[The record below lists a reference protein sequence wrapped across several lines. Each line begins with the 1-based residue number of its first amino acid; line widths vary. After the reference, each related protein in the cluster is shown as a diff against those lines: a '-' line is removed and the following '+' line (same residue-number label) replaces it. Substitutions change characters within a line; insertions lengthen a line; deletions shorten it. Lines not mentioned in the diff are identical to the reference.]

1 MSDTSACCLDKG
13 REQCPLFGGQRFYV
27 YTEQRNG
34 LDLQTRCKVLYRVP
48 RRVGE
53 KGGRVVQVAP
63 RVGCEDLC
71 VYTHENYWKDLTFRF
86 LAVRPATNWGTSK
99 PGSRLALSLL

>member
-1 MSDTSACCLDKG
+1 M
-13 REQCPLFGGQRFYV
+13 
-27 YTEQRNG
+27 
-34 LDLQTRCKVLYRVP
+34 
-48 RRVGE
+48 
-53 KGGRVVQVAP
+53 VQVAP